1 MYEIILDLPNRSNLF
16 NFYPLLNCFCRTSY
30 RTTPI
35 QASFSILTRFW
46 MVFVWNN
53 IRSLKLKQAFKFS
66 LGFES
71 YLYEIVLDHANR
83 SNLFN
88 FDFLLNGFCMKSY
101 QTTQIEATGSILTG
115 FWIVFVWS
123 STRQYKSKNLFNFDS
138 FLNAFC
144 MKSFQTTQI
153 EEIFHWT
160 TQIKATFLKFGTFL
174 YCFYMKSS

>member
-30 RTTPI
+30 RTTQI

-66 LGFES
+66 LVFES
-71 YLYEIVLDHANR
+71 YLYEIVLDHANG

-88 FDFLLNGFCMKSY
+88 FDLFLNGFCMKSCK
-101 QTTQIEATGSILTG
+101 TTEIEATCSNLTR
-115 FWIVFVWS
+115 FWMAFVYNPTKS
-123 STRQYKSKNLFNFDS
+123 RQSKQPFQFRPIFELF
-138 FLNAFC
+138 L
-144 MKSFQTTQI
+144 
-153 EEIFHWT
+153 
-160 TQIKATFLKFGTFL
+160 
-174 YCFYMKSS
+174 

>member
-30 RTTPI
+30 RTTQI

-66 LGFES
+66 LVFES

-88 FDFLLNGFCMKSY
+88 FDPFLNCFCRKSY
-101 QTTQIEATGSILTG
+101 WTTQIEGNFAILTR
-115 FWIVFVWS
+115 FSMVFVWNP
-123 STRQYKSKNLFNFDS
+123 TRPHKSKQPFQFDPFFNF
-138 FLNAFC
+138 FC
-144 MKSFQTTQI
+144 KKSY
-153 EEIFHWT
+153 WT
-160 TQIKATFLKFGTFL
+160 T
-174 YCFYMKSS
+174 Y